1 MRFIHVGITG
11 ADGFIG
17 GWIKKKLEVIDGVVV
32 HSISYLELF
41 NSNSKKL
48 AEFAK
53 KNDVIIHAAAATRE
67 SNLPLIAGNI
77 VASYNLLT
85 AVEKNNKAS
94 KIIFLSSSAVDVKKR
109 LVYGDSKYLVELM
122 LEDFSRLYKRRVS
135 IFRLTNVFGEGSRPF
150 HNTAVATFCY
160 QVAKGEK
167 LKVNK
172 KGAPLMLVY
181 VGDVVSA
188 ISEEVFKKRKELFF
202 FKKIYTKNII
212 TVPALAKLITS
223 FKNLKNQKNLK
234 SKFHKDLYKT
244 YLSFVYGK

>member
-1 MRFIHVGITG
+1 MKIGITG

-17 GWIKKKLEVIDGVVV
+17 GWIKKNLEAIDGVTV

-41 NSNSKKL
+41 NLNSKKL

-53 KNDVIIHAAAATRE
+53 KNDVVIHAAAATRE
-67 SNLPLIAGNI
+67 SNLPLIAGNV
-77 VASYNLLT
+77 VASYNLLS
-85 AVEKNNKAS
+85 AVEKNNKNS

-135 IFRLTNVFGEGSRPF
+135 IFRLTNVFGGGSRPF

-167 LKVNK
+167 LKINK

-212 TVPALAKLITS
+212 TVPALAKLIIS
-223 FKNLKNQKNLK
+223 FKNLKNPKNLK